1 MESAPDSAAD
11 ESGLHT
17 ARIKILEGFAN
28 GKEQKLSPEL
38 REILADVADCGA
50 SRYAWKQLQTLITR
64 RLEDV
69 VAAYRNKDAKT
80 IEIDGEDFDTRYKRV
95 MKFLQEFKEPPFTL
109 QRMCELL
116 HEPER
121 YYRNTE
127 KFFLAFSKF
136 YFISDTNTNI
146 PQTVCGI
153 TYPAEHVSQ
162 LRRREPPKKIPKRGF
177 KSNGIDEKLENIP
190 AVEEKQGPKK
200 WKLPHEV
207 ASNTYHSLF
216 SRYAVQKSPTPHFRQ
231 DTNQRFAR
239 SIAYFAM
246 SFKSYISPS
255 QLAYR

>member
-127 KFFLAFSKF
+127 KFFLAFSK
-136 YFISDTNTNI
+136 
-146 PQTVCGI
+146 TVCGI

-190 AVEEKQGPKK
+190 AVEEKQEPLKSSSAATGP
-200 WKLPHEV
+200 
-207 ASNTYHSLF
+207 
-216 SRYAVQKSPTPHFRQ
+216 QKMET
-231 DTNQRFAR
+231 TA
-239 SIAYFAM
+239 
-246 SFKSYISPS
+246 
-255 QLAYR
+255 